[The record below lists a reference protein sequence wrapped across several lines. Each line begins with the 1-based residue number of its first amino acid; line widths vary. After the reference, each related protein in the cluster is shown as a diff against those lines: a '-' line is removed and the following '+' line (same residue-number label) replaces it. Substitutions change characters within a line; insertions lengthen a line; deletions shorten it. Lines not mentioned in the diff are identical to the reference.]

1 MMKVIKI
8 TALWCSSCL
17 IMNNRWNE
25 LLKEK
30 NIDVQI
36 YEPTLEDDVFEEYNV
51 EHNLDTFKNT
61 SDIIIANRFD
71 DELENVKQKVY
82 TRDLFR
88 NN

>member
-30 NIDVQI
+30 NIETVSLD
-36 YEPTLEDDVFEEYNV
+36 YDFDDIEKYNV
-51 EHNLDTFKNT
+51 GDILPVFIFLKDDKEIKRLVGEHSVKELKNVMEEV
-61 SDIIIANRFD
+61 S
-71 DELENVKQKVY
+71 
-82 TRDLFR
+82 
-88 NN
+88 